1 MCICTSKHAEV
12 AFDAA
17 QTILSPAS
25 ENLYTTISEGP
36 LHAARQALTAASQN
50 LETVNQNLKAAKNDA
65 EEADKSLKEAED
77 LAAQP
82 P

>member
-1 MCICTSKHAEV
+1 V

-50 LETVNQNLKAAKNDA
+50 LETVNQKT
-65 EEADKSLKEAED
+65 
-77 LAAQP
+77 
-82 P
+82 

>member
-1 MCICTSKHAEV
+1 V

-65 EEADKSLKEAED
+65 EEADKSLKEAGD